1 MLFGINL
8 IDKDY
13 NTMNIE
19 GVIITDEK
27 AKKVFAFV
35 RQFPAV
41 CAQADTEEE
50 VKIKIETNF
59 RHFVE
64 WMNRK

>member
-1 MLFGINL
+1 MAKGLFFL
-8 IDKDY
+8 AA
-13 NTMNIE
+13 
-19 GVIITDEK
+19 VISCKNKRSDGTLQTRLQI
-27 AKKVFAFV
+27 
-35 RQFPAV
+35 
-41 CAQADTEEE
+41 TEEE